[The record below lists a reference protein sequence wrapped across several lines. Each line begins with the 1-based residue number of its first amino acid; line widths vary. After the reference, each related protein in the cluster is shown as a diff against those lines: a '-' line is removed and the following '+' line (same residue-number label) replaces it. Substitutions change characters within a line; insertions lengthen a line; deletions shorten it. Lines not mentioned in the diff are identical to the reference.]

1 MAGRFFIEK
10 GGVVVK
16 LTPKQ
21 NAFCL
26 AYAASG
32 NATESYKQA
41 GYTVKTY
48 NVAGVEAHRLLNNP
62 KIQKRLQEL
71 PKLYEMSEQEEKK
84 KIADLQEIQ
93 AFLTSVMRQEK
104 KEEEIV
110 VVDGWAGT
118 KEKTPPIATAIK
130 AAETLAKM
138 QGAFKTDINIT
149 GALPVIISGEDEIA
163 D

>member
-1 MAGRFFIEK
+1 M
-10 GGVVVK
+10 K

-41 GYTVKTY
+41 GYTVKND
-48 NVAGVEAHRLLNNP
+48 NVAAVEACRLLNKP
-62 KIQKRLQEL
+62 KIVERLREL
-71 PKLYEMSEQEEKK
+71 PEYGVRVADEER

-93 AFLTSVMRQEK
+93 AFLTAVMRQEK
-104 KEEEIV
+104 REEEFV
-110 VVDGWAGT
+110 VVDGCAVAR
-118 KEKTPPIATAIK
+118 EKVPPIATAIR
-130 AAETLAKM
+130 AAEMLAKM
-138 QGAFKTDINIT
+138 QGAFKMDVSVT
-149 GALPVIISGEDEIA
+149 GVLPVIISGEDAIA